1 MKYLLFTFISVWIFG
16 GIAICNGSLGGTPTL
31 CMLMPTLGVL
41 LVKADI
47 KGMGW
52 RLRFGRNWKY
62 IAIAYF
68 APTVFQ
74 FIGAVFYYLV
84 FPDDFAPAEA
94 FQRFMPPEEYE
105 EFVQNGS
112 PYAAFIAEDILD
124 NLNPFFTIMTVFLAL
139 GEEIGWR
146 GFMYPELK
154 DGCGRTK
161 GLLIGGVIHGTWHF
175 PAMII
180 FGFEYGKDYIGAP
193 LLGLVVFCFYTVAMG
208 IVADFLYVKS
218 GSIWLPAIFHA
229 MINSEFSPRMVLGNS
244 HPECSIFGPVDIGI
258 IGMLPM
264 AAVAVFLLWYQHKRE
279 RMEIEEYVS

>member
-1 MKYLLFTFISVWIFG
+1 MKYLLFTFIIVWIFIV
-16 GIAICNGSLGGTPTL
+16 IAIHNGSLGDTLAL
-31 CMLMPTLGVL
+31 CMLMPTLGAL
-41 LVKADI
+41 LVKANL
-47 KGMGW
+47 KEMGW
-52 RLRFGRNWKY
+52 RLRFGQNWKY

-74 FIGAVFYYLV
+74 FIGAVLYYLV
-84 FPDDFAPAEA
+84 FRDDFAPAEA
-94 FQRFMPPEEYE
+94 FQRFMSPAEYE

-112 PYAAFIAEDILD
+112 PYISYIAKDILE
-124 NLNPFFTIMTVFLAL
+124 NLNPFCTFIPVFLAL

-154 DGCGRTK
+154 DGYGRTK
-161 GLLIGGVIHGTWHF
+161 GLLIGGVIHGAWHF
-175 PAMII
+175 PAMIL
-180 FGFEYGKDYIGAP
+180 FGYEYGKDYIGAP
-193 LLGLVVFCFYTVAMG
+193 FLGLVVFCLFTVAMG

-218 GSIWLPAIFHA
+218 ESIWLPAIFHA

-244 HPECSIFGPVDIGI
+244 HPERSIFGPVDIGI

-279 RMEIEEYVS
+279 QMEIEEYLS